1 MTCRETR
8 PQLQTTAI
16 MQQNWLHQP
25 SYNSACDNLVPAASP
40 EESSPSILVN
50 SVNTTSMSA
59 HLCYHL
65 HKRDCISAALQ
76 KNQAQGLPALIC
88 LWVVVTVLI

>member
-1 MTCRETR
+1 
-8 PQLQTTAI
+8 

-25 SYNSACDNLVPAASP
+25 RYNSACDNLVPAASP